1 MKSSYELAPDVKEK
15 YMPVVK
21 EFIDKLESYEGDP
34 SEVFKDFSK
43 TELNPYTLG
52 IILTDLGYEEDG
64 FDQNGWEMDFWI
76 TYKKPGFKTLTLTG
90 TGITFEMVLRAE

>member
-1 MKSSYELAPDVKEK
+1 MKSGYELAPDVKEK

-21 EFIDKLESYEGDP
+21 EFIDKLETYEGDP
-34 SEVFKDFSK
+34 YEIFKDFSK

-52 IILTDLGYEEDG
+52 ILLTDLGYEEDG

-76 TYKKPGFKTLTLTG
+76 IYKKPGFKTLTLAG
-90 TGITFEMVLRAE
+90 TGITFEMVLRAK